1 MRFKRRSPC
10 YILAALVVLLL
21 PTAALA
27 ADVDVF
33 AEGAYSYNKTSP
45 ATTGKLVVYIYANIN
60 TGADHLCSYGVNLA
74 YNSSKLGSP
83 VAEKNAAV
91 WYMGASSPGNT
102 YMDPDI
108 STAGHVIIVGG
119 KLDTAAPTAGVTGQR
134 VLLGKVS
141 FTRLDNAA
149 VGSDPATYFGIGL
162 ALGKTGSYD
171 NFVTVGGV
179 KKDTATA
186 FSWIVREAGDVVGTA
201 GTINAGDAQRV
212 MQIYNG
218 TYPFT
223 VFADCNLN
231 GSVNAGDAQC
241 IMQKYSGTWY

>member
-10 YILAALVVLLL
+10 IILAALVLLLL

-33 AEGAYSYNKTSP
+33 AEGAYSYNRTSP
-45 ATTGKLVVYIYANIN
+45 ATAGKLVVYIYANIN
-60 TGADHLCSYGVNLA
+60 TGTDPLCSYGVKLT
-74 YNSSKLGSP
+74 YNSTKLGSP
-83 VAEKNAAV
+83 LAAKNAAV

-108 STAGHVIIVGG
+108 STAGQIIFVGG
-119 KLDTAAPTAGVTGQR
+119 KLDTASPTAGVTGQR
-134 VLLGKVS
+134 VLLGTVS

-162 ALGKTGSYD
+162 ALGKASPYD

-179 KKDTATA
+179 KKDGNTA
-186 FSWIVREAGDVVGTA
+186 FSYTVREAGDVVGTGGA
-201 GTINAGDAQRV
+201 INAADAQRV
-212 MQIYNG
+212 MQIFNG
-218 TYPFT
+218 VYPFT

-231 GSVNAGDAQC
+231 GSINAADAQC
-241 IMQKYSGTWY
+241 IMQKYNNTYY